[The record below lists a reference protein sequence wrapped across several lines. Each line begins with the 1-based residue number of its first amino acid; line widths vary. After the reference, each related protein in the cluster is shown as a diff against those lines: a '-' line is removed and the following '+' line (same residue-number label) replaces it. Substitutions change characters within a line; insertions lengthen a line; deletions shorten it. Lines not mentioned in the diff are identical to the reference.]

1 MFYLIIQISLIL
13 IFIARLIS
21 LLFFYFKK
29 YNPKIMC
36 FLTSISLE
44 DYKLEKFNPKT
55 LTKLKIIFT
64 IETIFVV
71 GGANIILF
79 YFHRFNSDMRLFFI
93 LFLSISNFFF
103 NKWINKTLAF
113 EKSELQF

>member
-13 IFIARLIS
+13 IFIARLIN
-21 LLFFYFKK
+21 LVFFYFKK
-29 YNPKIMC
+29 YNPKIIW

-44 DYKLEKFNPKT
+44 DYELEKFSSKT

-64 IETIFVV
+64 IETFFVV
-71 GGANIILF
+71 GGTNIILF
-79 YFHRFNSDMRLFFI
+79 YLHHFNSDMRLFLIF
-93 LFLSISNFFF
+93 FLYISNFFF
-103 NKWINKTLAF
+103 NKWINKVLTF